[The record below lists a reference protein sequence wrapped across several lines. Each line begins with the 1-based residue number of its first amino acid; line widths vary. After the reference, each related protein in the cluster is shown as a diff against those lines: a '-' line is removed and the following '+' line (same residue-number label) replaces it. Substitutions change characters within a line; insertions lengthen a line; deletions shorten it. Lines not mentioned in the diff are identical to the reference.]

1 MGKADILSFERIRL
15 ELLGLMKF
23 AVSDS
28 PQVIYTD
35 LRMWKQGKLRP
46 KNLKLTM
53 I

>member
-15 ELLGLMKF
+15 ELGLMKF

-35 LRMWKQGKLRP
+35 LDDVETGRTEPR
-46 KNLKLTM
+46 